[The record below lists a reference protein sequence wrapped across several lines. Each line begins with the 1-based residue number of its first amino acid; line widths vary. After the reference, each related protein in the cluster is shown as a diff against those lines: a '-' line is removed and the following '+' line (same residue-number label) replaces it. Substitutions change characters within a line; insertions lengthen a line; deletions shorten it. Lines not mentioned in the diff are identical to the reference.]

1 MCKEYVERRFP
12 ESVKFPFL
20 PEMGFLGHQAITNII
35 CQLFLIILL
44 LRMLL
49 FSLMEKK
56 QYPFCTLYFLIKI
69 WQISADVWFDLSKSF
84 PWGLGTNQKIHSWI
98 EHFLT
103 IREVFFVHFSEMF
116 SRHCNWESSTRY
128 SCALTHSNSTMLWQ
142 QLRSFRLLML
152 AYMVSFKNYVD
163 PNLTIQRSFIQRSS
177 IQRSSIQRFSIQR
190 RFWDIFKW
198 ERITTE

>member
-1 MCKEYVERRFP
+1 MEDGKTNTL
-12 ESVKFPFL
+12 SVHFISWSKC
-20 PEMGFLGHQAITNII
+20 G
-35 CQLFLIILL
+35 
-44 LRMLL
+44 
-49 FSLMEKK
+49 
-56 QYPFCTLYFLIKI
+56 KI
-69 WQISADVWFDLSKSF
+69 QADVWFDLSKSF

-152 AYMVSFKNYVD
+152 AYMGSFKNYVD
-163 PNLTIQRSFIQRSS
+163 PIWPNLDLLPSQVDWTVYMTCHVTGWQTSRGHKRWIFVDMFWLNFRGHILGE
-177 IQRSSIQRFSIQR
+177 FSWPFFQ
-190 RFWDIFKW
+190 K
-198 ERITTE
+198 